1 MYAKRKLQAVT
12 ALDGQER
19 VSDLV
24 LSLSTKQEID
34 PIVTILQEDMRRPVR
49 IYPTVTRYC
58 TWCPPCRGLGVGAV
72 ISVNLP

>member
-12 ALDGQER
+12 ALNGQER

-34 PIVTILQEDMRRPVR
+34 PIVTILQEDM
-49 IYPTVTRYC
+49 
-58 TWCPPCRGLGVGAV
+58 
-72 ISVNLP
+72 